1 MEQDNQPTSVPEEP
15 QRKANAPI
23 FNFPTLI
30 TFSIGLL
37 VLIYVVQSLL
47 LPPDWAD
54 WFVVTLAFIPARYV
68 HAFAEQDMGWLWTPV
83 SYSLLHGSWQ
93 HLVFNVLWMAIFG
106 TPVVRRIGTVRYF
119 LFWIG
124 SSAFAAAFF
133 ALLHWGQAVLLI
145 GASGAI
151 SALMGAACRFA
162 FPANGRPYD
171 PQKGYLYPL
180 QSFGA
185 VFTNRSVVAY
195 IAAWLFGNVVVGL
208 GLPIFGDLGGSVAWE
223 AHLGGFLFGFA
234 LFGLFDP
241 QRRQRGMSS

>member
-1 MEQDNQPTSVPEEP
+1 MEQDNQQEPVPEEP

-23 FNFPTLI
+23 FNFPALI
-30 TFSIGLL
+30 SFSIGLL
-37 VLIYVVQSLL
+37 VLIYGVQSLL
-47 LPPDWAD
+47 LPLYWAD
-54 WFVVTLAFIPARYV
+54 WFVVTFAFIPARYV
-68 HAFAEQDMGWLWTPV
+68 HPLTAEDLSWLWTPV
-83 SYSLLHGSWQ
+83 SYSLLHASWQ
-93 HLVFNVLWMAIFG
+93 HLLFNVLWMSIFG
-106 TPVVRRIGTVRYF
+106 TPVVRRIGTLRYF

-124 SSAFAAAFF
+124 SSAAAAALY

-171 PQKGYLYPL
+171 PQKGHLYPL
-180 QSFGA
+180 QSFGD
-185 VFTNRSVVAY
+185 VFTNRTVVVY

-208 GLPIFGDLGGSVAWE
+208 GLPIFGDIGGAVAWE
-223 AHLGGFLFGFA
+223 AHLGGFVFGFV

-241 QRRQRGMSS
+241 KRHQRGISS

>member
-1 MEQDNQPTSVPEEP
+1 MEQENQQDSLPSGPE
-15 QRKANAPI
+15 RKARAPI
-23 FNFPTLI
+23 FNFPALI

-37 VLIYVVQSLL
+37 VLIYVVQSSL
-47 LPPDWAD
+47 LPLDWAD
-54 WFVVTLAFIPARYV
+54 WFVVTFAFIPARYV
-68 HAFAEQDMGWLWTPV
+68 LAVADQEFAWLWTPV

-93 HLVFNVLWMAIFG
+93 HLLFNVLWMSIFG

-133 ALLHWGQAVLLI
+133 AMLHWGQAVLLI

-171 PQKGYLYPL
+171 PQRGHLYPL
-180 QSFGA
+180 QSFGD

-195 IAAWLFGNVVVGL
+195 IVAWLIGNVVVGL

-223 AHLGGFLFGFA
+223 AHLGGFAFGFL

-241 QRRQRGMSS
+241 QRHQRGINS